1 MDTSATDEVLQVRIH
16 QQEVVADLG
25 QKALELDDLDELM
38 HAASV
43 AVAKTLG
50 VEYCK
55 VLELFPG
62 GDEVL
67 LRNGVGWREGLV
79 GSATVPTDLDSQAG
93 YTLIS
98 REPVVVDDLRTEE
111 RFSGPELL
119 HDHDVVSGISVVI
132 GSVEE
137 PWGILGA
144 HTTES
149 REFTE
154 HDANFVQS
162 VANVLA
168 SAVENERAQNELEEM
183 YGRISDAFFSLDE
196 EWNFSY
202 LNTSAHD
209 LINPSGRELV
219 GTNIWEAFPDAV
231 GRKFESKYRHAMDR
245 QETVAF
251 EEYYPDP
258 IDAWFEVRAYPS
270 ETGLS
275 VYFRDITDRKVRERK
290 LRQSERRYRTLAEQF
305 PDGIV
310 TMFDDDLRYTLAA
323 GKAFEEL
330 PVDPDDLEGNR
341 VRAVW
346 EGEFG
351 DSAET
356 ICRAALEGDE
366 RTAELEYA
374 GRTWQIH
381 VVPVTDGRGAVFAGI
396 AIARDVTDRRA
407 RERDL
412 RETKARLE
420 AATEA
425 GAVGTWVWDLAEDRM
440 VTDAT
445 FADLFG
451 VDPEAA
457 GDGVDD
463 EEIMSSIHAAD
474 RERIDEAVEEA
485 IETGGSYEAE
495 YRVRNADGD
504 VRWVVSRGHV
514 ECDAEDDP
522 ETFLGA
528 VTDITDRKRAE
539 RSLQDH
545 RDQFETLFEVLPVGV
560 EVADADGRLLEVNET
575 AIDIWG
581 EGPPET
587 DAIEDYARH
596 SGRWADTGEPVAD
609 DEWAMFR
616 VLEGEELTEPHVYEL
631 ENGNGDQ
638 RIVLAHGMPVR
649 DESGSVRRGVVTL
662 TDVTERREYQ
672 RRLEETVAKLE
683 DSNQRLEQFAYAASH
698 DLQEPLRMVSS
709 YLQLLEKRYS
719 DEFDS
724 DAEEFLAFAVDGADR
739 MREMIQGLLA
749 YSRVET
755 RGDPFEPV
763 DLESVVTSARE
774 QLRLQIEEEGAAIA
788 VESLPQVQGDA
799 GQLRQVFQNLLSNAL
814 TYSGDE
820 SPRVHVSAE
829 RAGTEWIVSVHDEGI
844 GIEPG
849 EQNRIFEVFE
859 RLHARDEYQGTGIGL
874 ALCQRIVERHGGTIW
889 VDSEPGEGSTFSVTL
904 PAARSET

>member
-1 MDTSATDEVLQVRIH
+1 MDTSATDGVLQVRIH

-55 VLELFPG
+55 VLELLPG
-62 GDEVL
+62 GDEVT

-98 REPVVVDDLRTEE
+98 REPVVVDDLRTEV

-119 HDHDVVSGISVVI
+119 RDHDVVSGISVVI

-137 PWGILGA
+137 PWGVLGA
-144 HTTES
+144 HTTDS

-168 SAVENERAQNELEEM
+168 SAVENERTQTELEEM
-183 YGRISDAFFSLDE
+183 YGRISDAFFSLDR
-196 EWNFSY
+196 EWEFSH
-202 LNTSAHD
+202 LNASAHD

-231 GRKFESKYRHAMDR
+231 ERKFESKYRYAMDR

-258 IDAWFEVRAYPS
+258 LDAWFEVRAYPS

-275 VYFRDITDRKVRERK
+275 VYFRDVTDRKERERK

-305 PDGIV
+305 PNGIV

-323 GKAFEEL
+323 GKGFDEL
-330 PVDPDDLEGNR
+330 PVDPDVLEGR
-341 VRAVW
+341 HVRAVW
-346 EGEFG
+346 KGEFG
-351 DSAET
+351 DSAEA
-356 ICRAALEGDE
+356 ICRAALEGEE

-374 GRTWQIH
+374 GRTWQIN
-381 VVPVTDGRGAVFAGI
+381 VVPVADDRGTVFAGI
-396 AIARDVTDRRA
+396 AIARDVTERRA

-425 GAVGTWVWDLAEDRM
+425 GAVGTWVWNLTEGRM
-440 VTDAT
+440 VADAT
-445 FADLFG
+445 FADLFD
-451 VDPEAA
+451 VDPAA
-457 GDGVDD
+457 AHEGVDD
-463 EEIMSSIHAAD
+463 GEIMSSIHAAD
-474 RERIDEAVEEA
+474 RERVDEAVEEA
-485 IETGGSYEAE
+485 IETCGTYEAE

-504 VRWVVSRGHV
+504 LRWVVSRGHV
-514 ECDAEDDP
+514 ECNAEGDP

-528 VTDITDRKRAE
+528 VTDITDRKRVE
-539 RSLQDH
+539 QSLQDH
-545 RDQFETLFEVLPVGV
+545 KDQFETLFEVLPVGV

-575 AIDIWG
+575 AIEIWG

-587 DAIEDYARH
+587 DAIEDYSRH

-609 DEWAMFR
+609 DEWAMVR
-616 VLEGEELTEPHVYEL
+616 VLEGEALTEPHVYEL
-631 ENGNGDQ
+631 EGGNGDK

-649 DESGSVRRGVVTL
+649 DETGAVRRGVVTL

-672 RRLEETVAKLE
+672 RQLEETVSKLE
-683 DSNQRLEQFAYAASH
+683 ASNERLEQFAYAASH

-709 YLQLLEKRYS
+709 YLQLLENRYG
-719 DEFDS
+719 DDFDS
-724 DAEEFLAFAVDGADR
+724 DAEEFLEFAVDGADR
-739 MREMIQGLLA
+739 MRAMIEGLLA

-755 RGDPFEPV
+755 RGDPFESV
-763 DLESVVTSARE
+763 ELDSVVAAARE
-774 QLRLQIEEEGAAIA
+774 QLRLQIEEERAEIA
-788 VESLPQVQGDA
+788 VESLPRVRGDA

-820 SPRVHVSAE
+820 PPRVRVSAE
-829 RAGTEWIVSVHDEGI
+829 RAGAEWIVSVHDEGI
-844 GIEPG
+844 GIEPD

-859 RLHARDEYQGTGIGL
+859 RLHARDEYRGTGIGL
-874 ALCQRIVERHGGTIW
+874 ALCQRIVERHDGKIR
-889 VDSEPGEGSTFSVTL
+889 VDSEPGEGSTFSVVL
-904 PAARSET
+904 PATRGE